1 MTHEG
6 SRTRAFGARVEQAF
20 MKKRYIVGAATSAA
34 ALLLGITTANGLNSA
49 PTYILPTQ
57 DAVSLKVLATAGD
70 LLTGSIIRGIPD
82 GMGAYKDGSKVT
94 VLSVFEHSTS
104 AALTKNLASNTAPWG
119 ATITKFSF
127 SPRLK
132 AFTSADNNFIK
143 KINFWNYSTGSWV
156 EDPTGSGPSDA
167 PTGTFGWGI
176 NRFCSANL
184 APAGTFSYTE
194 GGKTI
199 GYPGAL
205 FFSGEEAGD
214 ASRGFVFDMDGTGYQ
229 FARMG
234 MASWENM
241 LTNPKPG
248 KNTVILGN
256 EDGSAINS
264 HLHMYVGQKQS
275 TGNDFDKAGLSNG
288 KLYVLNV
295 PTSANDNIFRTTI
308 GKNKPTPVTF
318 NEVDWNQTVTNFDK
332 SVTAAGSEFARIE
345 DGEWDPSNPNVY
357 YFLTTESNKDP
368 VASAPNPATPNV
380 TRDGGALWRLTFK
393 DAQNPLL
400 GASLEMLLNG
410 GENVYMSKPD
420 NLTVT
425 RNGVVMIQEDP
436 GNNDHVSRVFAY
448 RIKDGKIATVARFD
462 STYFA
467 KGAEKLLTIDE
478 ESSGIID
485 VTRLV
490 AAKGDT
496 NTYFLFNAQVH
507 TTGVVAARPDIARRI
522 TASWKSTINNVA
534 AEGGQFYLM
543 TVSNWENVFQG

>member
-1 MTHEG
+1 
-6 SRTRAFGARVEQAF
+6 
-20 MKKRYIVGAATSAA
+20 
-34 ALLLGITTANGLNSA
+34 
-49 PTYILPTQ
+49 
-57 DAVSLKVLATAGD
+57 
-70 LLTGSIIRGIPD
+70 
-82 GMGAYKDGSKVT
+82 
-94 VLSVFEHSTS
+94 
-104 AALTKNLASNTAPWG
+104 
-119 ATITKFSF
+119 
-127 SPRLK
+127 
-132 AFTSADNNFIK
+132 
-143 KINFWNYSTGSWV
+143 
-156 EDPTGSGPSDA
+156 
-167 PTGTFGWGI
+167 
-176 NRFCSANL
+176 
-184 APAGTFSYTE
+184 
-194 GGKTI
+194 
-199 GYPGAL
+199 
-205 FFSGEEAGD
+205 
-214 ASRGFVFDMDGTGYQ
+214 
-229 FARMG
+229 
-234 MASWENM
+234 
-241 LTNPKPG
+241 
-248 KNTVILGN
+248 
-256 EDGSAINS
+256 
-264 HLHMYVGQKQS
+264 
-275 TGNDFDKAGLSNG
+275 NG

-507 TTGVVAARPDIARRI
+507 TTGVVAARPDIAKRI

-543 TVSNWENVFQG
+543 TVSNWESVFQG